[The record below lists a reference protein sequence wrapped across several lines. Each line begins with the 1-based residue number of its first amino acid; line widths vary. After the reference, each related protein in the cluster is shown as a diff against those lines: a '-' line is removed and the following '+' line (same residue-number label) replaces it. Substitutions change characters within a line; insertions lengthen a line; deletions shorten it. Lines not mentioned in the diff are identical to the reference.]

1 MNLDLFNDLVNKVKE
16 SDFVQN
22 FMEELSNY
30 LENSNNTEKGEIE
43 LNNKENKLDANRIED
58 GLYQVV
64 DFSSKGVFLQN
75 TNNNKV
81 FEETNLPKELMD
93 KIGNDYIL
101 RYKDGEY
108 SIEKELTDDFMN
120 SLVGIQEYQKI
131 KENFEKETN
140 ILKIDSNTRF
150 NVQSRE
156 KDYTILSYGKD
167 NTINVPNALIPYFAK
182 ENTSLYYKNGKFEN
196 AI

>member
-43 LNNKENKLDANRIED
+43 LNNKENKLDANRVEN

-101 RYKDGEY
+101 RYKDGT
-108 SIEKELTDDFMN
+108 IRFLKKQ
-120 SLVGIQEYQKI
+120 ICQK
-131 KENFEKETN
+131 N
-140 ILKIDSNTRF
+140 
-150 NVQSRE
+150 
-156 KDYTILSYGKD
+156 
-167 NTINVPNALIPYFAK
+167 
-182 ENTSLYYKNGKFEN
+182 
-196 AI
+196 